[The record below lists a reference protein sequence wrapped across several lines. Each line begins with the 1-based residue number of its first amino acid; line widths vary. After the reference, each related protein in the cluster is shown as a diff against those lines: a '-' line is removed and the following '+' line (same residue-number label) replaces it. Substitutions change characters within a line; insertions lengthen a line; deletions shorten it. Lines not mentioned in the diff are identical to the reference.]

1 MEAEVYRFDYDALK
15 KVYEK
20 LSPGSMHTDIWEDDR
35 IRGSVTV
42 TQDMLSMGEKEGR
55 LFLGIPYDEGW
66 SVTVDGRPVETEK
79 AFGAFLCISVPLG
92 EHVIELRYMPKGL
105 VPGAMISVSSLLI
118 LLLAVYIKRW
128 QKSRAEQILLQSTED
143 EKKET
148 EVFTEI

>member
-1 MEAEVYRFDYDALK
+1 
-15 KVYEK
+15 
-20 LSPGSMHTDIWEDDR
+20 
-35 IRGSVTV
+35 
-42 TQDMLSMGEKEGR
+42 
-55 LFLGIPYDEGW
+55 
-66 SVTVDGRPVETEK
+66 
-79 AFGAFLCISVPLG
+79 
-92 EHVIELRYMPKGL
+92 MPKGL